1 MVSAKTQYGS
11 AESPKDWARHR
22 DRLLLQ
28 EARWSDEK
36 GGRWKILSTPECHLW
51 QIVDEETLEVHAY
64 LGVYADDLL
73 MVGEQSV
80 YVRRQ

>member
-1 MVSAKTQYGS
+1 MVVPPAVVRDAKVLEYGEGETWLVRKALYGS

-51 QIVDEETLEVHAY
+51 QI
-64 LGVYADDLL
+64 
-73 MVGEQSV
+73 
-80 YVRRQ
+80 